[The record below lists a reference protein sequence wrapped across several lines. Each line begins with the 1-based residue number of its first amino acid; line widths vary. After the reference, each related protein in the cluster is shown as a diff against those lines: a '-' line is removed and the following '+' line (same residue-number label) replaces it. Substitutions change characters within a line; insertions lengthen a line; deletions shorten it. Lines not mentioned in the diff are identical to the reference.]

1 MAFCP
6 NCESEYRTGILICPD
21 CNIEL
26 VAELTPETK
35 LHDTSDADLVR
46 FQSFSNSA
54 QAEMV
59 RETLEQ
65 NGVRAF
71 VEGGDFALIPSSFSR
86 EVVVMVDERDLDQA
100 IAIYEAYFNA
110 ESTAPADEDQTEKE

>member
-1 MAFCP
+1 M
-6 NCESEYRTGILICPD
+6 
-21 CNIEL
+21 
-26 VAELTPETK
+26 AELTPETK